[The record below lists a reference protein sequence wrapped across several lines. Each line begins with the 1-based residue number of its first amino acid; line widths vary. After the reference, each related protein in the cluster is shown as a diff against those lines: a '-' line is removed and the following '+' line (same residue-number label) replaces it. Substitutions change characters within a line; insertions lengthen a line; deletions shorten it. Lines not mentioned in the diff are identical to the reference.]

1 MRLLVIG
8 KTGQL
13 ARAIAEQAPSAVLLD
28 RTACDL
34 TWNADDIRRALTERL
49 TQADAVILAAA
60 YTAVDQAESDEAT
73 AHAVNAVAPGVIAE
87 VTAAA
92 DIPLVHIS
100 TDYVFQGDASKPYRP
115 DDPTDPINVYG
126 RTKRDGEVAIL
137 KANPRSAILRTSWVY
152 DSSGKNFLT
161 TMLRLAES
169 RDTLTVVHDQVGRPT
184 YAPDLARAAL
194 KAAQSLVLSPETAS
208 GVFHV
213 SNSGPQISW
222 ADFARAIFQRAE
234 LYGVTPP
241 KVVNIPS
248 ADYPTPAA
256 RPSYSVLDLQALKTT
271 LDISMPL
278 WADSLDRAISQY
290 FAHQSS

>member
-13 ARAIAEQAPSAVLLD
+13 ARAIAEQAPSAVFLD
-28 RTACDL
+28 RSACDL
-34 TWNADDIRRALTERL
+34 TWDADDIRRALTERL
-49 TQADAVILAAA
+49 TRADAVILAAA

-87 VTAAA
+87 MTADA

-100 TDYVFQGDASKPYRP
+100 TDYVFQGDANKPYRP

-169 RDTLTVVHDQVGRPT
+169 RDTLTVVHDQIGRPT
-184 YAPDLARAAL
+184 YAPDLALAAL

-208 GVFHV
+208 GIFHV

-222 ADFARAIFQRAE
+222 ADFARAIFE
-234 LYGVTPP
+234 CTTSVGETSVT
-241 KVVNIPS
+241 VENIPS
-248 ADYPTPAA
+248 SEYVTPAR
-256 RPSYSVLDLQALKTT
+256 RPAYSVLDLTKLEEAFDLK
-271 LDISMPL
+271 MPDWRDGL
-278 WADSLDRAISQY
+278 NRSLQRT
-290 FAHQSS
+290 HC